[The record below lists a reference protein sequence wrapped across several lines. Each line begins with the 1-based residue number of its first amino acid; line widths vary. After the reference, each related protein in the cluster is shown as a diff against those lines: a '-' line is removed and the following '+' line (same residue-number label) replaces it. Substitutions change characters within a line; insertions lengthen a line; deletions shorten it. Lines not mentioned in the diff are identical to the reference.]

1 MPNVSP
7 RFKGTPT
14 ATGHRLWSC
23 KWGMEPCT
31 EQDPCARCR
40 GAKNR
45 KSGLKRQK
53 DARKALEVVT
63 GKHVARF
70 ASLASNEELWRLPLR
85 VEVKSGVTDAGPVW
99 TKYAKA
105 EAQSD
110 AVRARGDN
118 RPFAAVHMG
127 TKTTDGLFT
136 CRLSKLGEV
145 VQALLE
151 MA

>member
-1 MPNVSP
+1 MPSVQP

-14 ATGHRLWSC
+14 ATGHRLWAC
-23 KWGMEPCT
+23 KFGTEGCTEHEPCA
-31 EQDPCARCR
+31 QCR
-40 GAKNR
+40 GSRNR
-45 KSGLKRQK
+45 KSGLKRQN
-53 DARKALEVVT
+53 DARKALQVVT

-70 ASLASNEELWRLPLR
+70 ASLASNEESWRLPLR
-85 VEVKSGVTDAGPVW
+85 VEVKSGQMDAGPVW

-110 AVRARGDN
+110 AARARGDN

-127 TKTTDGLFT
+127 TKTSDGLFT

-151 MA
+151 MT